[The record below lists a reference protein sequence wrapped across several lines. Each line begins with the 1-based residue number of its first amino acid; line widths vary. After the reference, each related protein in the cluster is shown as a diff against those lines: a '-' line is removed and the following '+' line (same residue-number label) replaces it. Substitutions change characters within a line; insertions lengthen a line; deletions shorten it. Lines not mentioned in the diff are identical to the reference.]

1 MNVLCRIISLPAVC
15 LAQIPGCGP
24 FVKACSTSVG
34 QKILMALTGL
44 ALCGFLV
51 AHLGGNLLLFA
62 GEEQFN
68 EYAHKLHSMGPLLAL
83 AETGLFVV
91 FMVHFGLALSTTA
104 MSRAARGS
112 ESYAVKESK
121 QNDTILSE
129 GGASNWMFVTGVI
142 IFVFLCFHITDLKF
156 KVNPWLDYSGVMTGE
171 DDESANSF
179 QTVQLVLND
188 LPHAGIYAIGLIALG
203 IHLSHG
209 VRSAFQSLG
218 LSHPRWDS
226 LIYIAGVVFAWAIAG
241 GFLSLVLWALLTR

>member
-1 MNVLCRIISLPAVC
+1 
-15 LAQIPGCGP
+15 
-24 FVKACSTSVG
+24 
-34 QKILMALTGL
+34 MALTGL

-83 AETGLFVV
+83 AETGLFAV
-91 FMVHFGLALSTTA
+91 FMAHFGLALSTTA
-104 MSRAARGS
+104 MSRAARGAK
-112 ESYAVKESK
+112 SYEVKESK

-142 IFVFLCFHITDLKF
+142 IFAFLCCHITDLKF
-156 KVNPWLDYSGVMTGE
+156 KASWVDYSGVMTGE
-171 DDESANSF
+171 DDESANEF
-179 QTVQLVLND
+179 QAVKLVLSD

-203 IHLSHG
+203 VHLSHG
-209 VRSAFQSLG
+209 IRSAFQSLG

-226 LIYIAGVVFAWAIAG
+226 LIHIAGIVFAWGIAG